1 MSYTW
6 VYTYYYNMFYTCFT
20 YAFFSNK
27 WPFNPPLLPGASWIG
42 EGAFSDGLRSVPV
55 DLQPGALGDFPSNS
69 QLCPNHSR
77 HAIARQL
84 DAVGRSCTKKL

>member
-1 MSYTW
+1 
-6 VYTYYYNMFYTCFT
+6 MFYIRLFQQQM
-20 YAFFSNK
+20 AIQ
-27 WPFNPPLLPGASWIG
+27 PPLLPGASWIG

-69 QLCPNHSR
+69 QLCPNHSH

-84 DAVGRSCTKKL
+84 DAVGRSCTKKLLVEWWE